1 VIHTI
6 KLIRVVSQV
15 FTYRL
20 LTIGSM
26 QLLTAVIIVEMRRVC
41 SWKNLASS
49 LQSIDLLKSS
59 QRLFKQHTILGPTT
73 KTQLWWKINSSLLF
87 LKKPRKRWPSFNLS
101 LLVIAE
107 TLPMRLI
114 HLIWLI
120 NSESLKR
127 LWYRKLD
134 LIKIS
139 NNSKIKT
146 A

>member
-1 VIHTI
+1 MHTI

-15 FTYRL
+15 FTYWL

-59 QRLFKQHTILGPTT
+59 QRLFKQHKILGPKT

-87 LKKPRKRWPSFNLS
+87 LKKPRKRWPLFNLS

-114 HLIWLI
+114 HHIWLI

-127 LWYRKLD
+127 LWHRKLD